1 MKIAVASGKGG
12 TGKTLIST
20 SLAVSMSRAGH
31 SVQYVDC
38 DVEEPNGHIF
48 LKPLIERAEDVTM
61 GVPHVDPERCNACGR
76 CGELCQYSAILCL
89 PGQVLTFEDLCHA
102 CGGCMAICPQAAIVE
117 KMRPIGTI
125 EFGQAQGLAFA
136 QGRMT
141 IGAVQSP
148 TMIRVLKEACA
159 REDVLILDSP
169 PGTSCPVVETLHDVD
184 FVLLV
189 TEPTPFGLND
199 LELAANMV
207 RDLKLPFAVV
217 INRCD
222 IGDRCVKDYCRV
234 EDIPVLL
241 EIKNDRAI
249 AEAYSR
255 GELLNDALE
264 GYDVVFEY
272 LIEEITGQIK
282 TGTGPSV

>member
-20 SLAVSMSRAGH
+20 SLAVSLSRAGH
-31 SVQYVDC
+31 RVQYVDC

-48 LKPLIERAEDVTM
+48 LQAAIHHTEAVSI
-61 GVPHVDPERCNACGR
+61 GVPEVNRELCDGCGR

-89 PGQVLTFEDLCHA
+89 PGQVLTFEELCHS
-102 CGGCMAICPQAAIVE
+102 CGGCMAICPQGAIVE
-117 KMRPIGTI
+117 KPRAIGDI
-125 EFGQAQGLAFA
+125 EMGKRQSLAFA
-136 QGRMT
+136 QGRLA

-148 TMIRVLKEACA
+148 TLIRVLKENCA
-159 REDVLILDSP
+159 GEEMLILDSP

-189 TEPTPFGLND
+189 TEPTPFGQND
-199 LELAANMV
+199 LELAVAMV
-207 RDLKLPFAVV
+207 RELDRPFAVI
-217 INRCD
+217 INRSD
-222 IGDRCVKDYCRV
+222 IGDRRVKDYCRI

-241 EIKNDRAI
+241 EIRNNRAI

-255 GELLNDALE
+255 GELLLDALN
-264 GYDVVFEY
+264 GYDSVFDN
-272 LIEEITGQIK
+272 LVHGIMAHNRTG
-282 TGTGPSV
+282 V

>member
-31 SVQYVDC
+31 NVQYVDC

-48 LKPLIERAEDVTM
+48 LKPTNVRTEVVTI
-61 GVPHVDPERCNACGR
+61 GVPEVDQDRCNECGR

-89 PGQVLTFEDLCHA
+89 PGQILTFEELCHS
-102 CGGCMAICPQAAIVE
+102 CGGCMAICPQGAIVE
-117 KMRPIGTI
+117 RPRPIGDM

-136 QGRMT
+136 QGRMA

-148 TMIRVLKEACA
+148 TVIRVLKEACA

-199 LELAANMV
+199 LELAVDMV
-207 RDLKLPFAVV
+207 RELNLSFAVV
-217 INRCD
+217 INRSD
-222 IGDRCVKDYCRV
+222 IGDSRVKDYCRV
-234 EDIPVLL
+234 EGIPVLL

-264 GYDVVFEY
+264 GYDVVFKHLAEAMM
-272 LIEEITGQIK
+272 GQIK
-282 TGTGPSV
+282 AF

>member
-20 SLAVSMSRAGH
+20 SLAVSLSRSGH
-31 SVQYVDC
+31 SAMYVDC

-48 LKPLIERAEDVTM
+48 LQAALERTEAVSI
-61 GVPHVDPERCNACGR
+61 GVPEVNMALCDGCGR

-89 PGQVLTFEDLCHA
+89 PGQVLTFEELCHS
-102 CGGCMAICPQAAIVE
+102 CGGCMAICPPGAIVE
-117 KMRPIGTI
+117 KPRPIGEI
-125 EFGQAQGLAFA
+125 EIGKSHSLAFA
-136 QGRMT
+136 QGRLA

-148 TMIRVLKEACA
+148 TLIRVLKENCVG
-159 REDVLILDSP
+159 EEMIILDSP

-189 TEPTPFGLND
+189 TEPTPFGQND
-199 LELAANMV
+199 LELAVAMV
-207 RDLKLPFAVV
+207 RALDRPFAVL
-217 INRCD
+217 INRSD
-222 IGDRCVKDYCRV
+222 IGDRRVKDYCRI

-241 EIKNDRAI
+241 EIRNQRAI

-255 GELLNDALE
+255 GELLLDALD
-264 GYDVVFEY
+264 GYDLVFDN
-272 LIEEITGQIK
+272 LVHGIMAHMRTG
-282 TGTGPSV
+282 V